1 MVTLVTHKAF
11 LWFRLK
17 RTKRSPLSRPSSP
30 IAAHWGRAAHDNWE
44 TSQCGCTCADKR
56 SDWPLGL
63 YSMKTGTSLSNT
75 DLSLFSLKD
84 HLCKRRDFNHSG
96 TPRIPGCIG
105 GWDGLEEENY
115 EKTLT
120 NSLKMFWYFS
130 CKCSTHNVGLE
141 FRVRCS
147 TRGDWQEKRL
157 RMGDVSNLKL
167 GSIEFGRGAS
177 S

>member
-1 MVTLVTHKAF
+1 MHKAF

-17 RTKRSPLSRPSSP
+17 RTKRSPLSHPSSP
-30 IAAHWGRAAHDNWE
+30 IVAHLGRAAHDNWE
-44 TSQCGCTCADKR
+44 TSQCGCTCADR
-56 SDWPLGL
+56 RLDWSVGL
-63 YSMKTGTSLSNT
+63 YSMKTGTCRSNT

-115 EKTLT
+115 ENTLWFFYQLT
-120 NSLKMFWYFS
+120 NFWERFWYFS
-130 CKCSTHNVGLE
+130 CKWSTHNVGLE
-141 FRVRCS
+141 FGVRCS

-157 RMGDVSNLKL
+157 RMGDMRHAVIIFHKQC
-167 GSIEFGRGAS
+167 I
-177 S
+177 